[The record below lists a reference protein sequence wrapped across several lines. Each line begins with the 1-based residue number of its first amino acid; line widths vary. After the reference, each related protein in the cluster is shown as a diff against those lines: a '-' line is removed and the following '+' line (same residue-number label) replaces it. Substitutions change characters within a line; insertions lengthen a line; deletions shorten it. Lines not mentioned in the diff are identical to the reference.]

1 MPAEVKSSQDKIS
14 VCIRIRPLNEREL
27 KTGSPSSFP
36 VWRVANHCS
45 LYQCNAKTGAALPNS
60 PIYSFDYV
68 YDDSVSTLLI
78 YKQVSQRIVH
88 GAVEG
93 YNGTI
98 FAYGQ
103 TSSGKTHTMKG
114 SREEPG
120 IIPQSVFE
128 VFNMIR
134 QTMDRE
140 FIVRVSYMEIY
151 NEVIMDLLEPENK
164 NLKIH
169 EDLQKGIFVGNLK
182 EQVVTSPEQV
192 LELMDN
198 GERYRHFGSTNMNE
212 RSSRSHTIFRLV
224 IESRRRHDTS
234 ETDNRELDE
243 SDAVR
248 VATLNLVDL
257 AGSERAQHTGAEGH
271 RLVEGGH
278 INKSLLTLGTVI
290 SKLSEGSAHIPYRDS
305 KLTRILQTALGGNS
319 RTAIICTITSAAAH
333 NEETLSTLKF
343 ASRAKIIT
351 NQTHINEIIN
361 DQNLIQKLKR
371 EASEWKQKYKEQLEL
386 YELLG
391 KENDKMRES
400 VDKYEA
406 LIVSLQEKVSQME
419 EQNSFNQD
427 IITKLKEELQLHI
440 VQEISNREELS
451 NIKQLYTSNNES
463 TKTHYENLL
472 EKERRNFDLLS
483 QEQLQKC
490 LELEK
495 QADEIR
501 NQAQQQL
508 SENDKLYSMQLR
520 AQAEQFEKEKNRM
533 LEAFEK
539 EKLEILKQASDTEK
553 ELQARIDELEQE
565 KNQFVI
571 DNTGTYEKV
580 NALQKDMNT
589 LKSEN
594 EELRMKL
601 QKRKRRAN
609 NSTSNTADNNK
620 KNKLHTDESKLSEK
634 RICLGVLQENI
645 LKNSNNR

>member
-319 RTAIICTITSAAAH
+319 RTAIICTITPAAAH